1 MLGRE
6 AALRILQNSWFA
18 LAHLLRNAWRK
29 CTVWF
34 RQSDCCK
41 NWLWSLQG
49 LPQLNCEDTLI
60 KYSASNTSGYFKP
73 LHYCC
78 FSQGL
83 FRVKEL
89 SKETKTPPHGVL
101 LQTSHTLVPSLCPF
115 FFFLPHLNG
124 NVVVWGFACWK
135 TFFPFLQL
143 FWGSIWV
150 HAVIKGSVA
159 WTWLLMLVLSFISRV
174 VTGESLC
181 LCVPISLPLKEGHG
195 HPKDSSLK
203 AL

>member
-1 MLGRE
+1 MPDESALSDSDRAT
-6 AALRILQNSWFA
+6 AAKIGFGVFRDSRSWTA
-18 LAHLLRNAWRK
+18 
-29 CTVWF
+29 
-34 RQSDCCK
+34 
-41 NWLWSLQG
+41 
-49 LPQLNCEDTLI
+49 
-60 KYSASNTSGYFKP
+60 
-73 LHYCC
+73 
-78 FSQGL
+78 
-83 FRVKEL
+83 
-89 SKETKTPPHGVL
+89 KTPSSSTVL
-101 LQTSHTLVPSLCPF
+101 LTLLGTLSPSTTAASHRGFFVLKNSQRRGRLHPMEFYYRPPIRLFLPCVLF
-115 FFFLPHLNG
+115 FFSLPHLNG

-135 TFFPFLQL
+135 TSFPFLQL